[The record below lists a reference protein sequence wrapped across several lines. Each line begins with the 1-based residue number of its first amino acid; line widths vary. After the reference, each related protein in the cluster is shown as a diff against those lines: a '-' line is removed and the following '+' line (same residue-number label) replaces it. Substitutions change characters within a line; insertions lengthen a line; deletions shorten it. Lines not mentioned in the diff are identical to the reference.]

1 MDNEKMKT
9 AGAVIGVATGGYVI
23 GRAVEAVAKWSWKKI
38 KPMLKKDE
46 VVVDQPTE
54 VEEEK

>member
-23 GRAVEAVAKWSWKKI
+23 GRTVEAVAKWSWKKI
-38 KPMLKKDE
+38 KPMLKKEE
-46 VVVDQPTE
+46 VVEQPVE